1 MRGPSANANMPPEC
15 ASLTGNDLGQCLKD
29 HGGANGNGM
38 SGTNNTVGRSR
49 MKNDK
54 SIEGSSGSGNG
65 MGSTTG
71 ASDTAAGGT
80 SGASGNVGGTGGK

>member
-38 SGTNNTVGRSR
+38 SGTNNTLGRSR

-54 SIEGSSGSGNG
+54 STEGSSGSGNG

-71 ASDTAAGGT
+71 TNDTAAGGT
-80 SGASGNVGGTGGK
+80 SGASGNVGGTRGK